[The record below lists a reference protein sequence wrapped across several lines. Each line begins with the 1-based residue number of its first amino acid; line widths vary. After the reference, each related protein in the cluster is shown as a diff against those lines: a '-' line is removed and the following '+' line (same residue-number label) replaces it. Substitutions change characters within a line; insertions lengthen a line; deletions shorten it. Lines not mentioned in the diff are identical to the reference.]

1 LLNDFSS
8 LFGTLKEFQ
17 DLVTLVD
24 IVNGINRLMGKFN
37 QLFTM
42 ENFYGTTLIEF
53 YEQNLRSDS
62 YSQRYDLLQKK
73 INFQRVI

>member
-1 LLNDFSS
+1 MLNDFSS